1 MKQIL
6 MAGLILAAAMAT
18 GATAATN
25 NIQEDACVATTNV
38 WQILPLDNPEDAV
51 VVTTTNA
58 FKMFTN
64 DIPEDAFVVT
74 ATNVFRMFTAEVIT
88 HWKCPEHGV
97 QWSAL
102 SIDDEPYCVECVY
115 GQLIKLLKLEPMKE
129 AK

>member
-1 MKQIL
+1 MRTVI
-6 MAGLILAAAMAT
+6 LILALMTAMAT

-25 NIQEDACVATTNV
+25 NI
-38 WQILPLDNPEDAV
+38 PEDAV

-58 FKMFTN
+58 LFIWTDDNITSYPTF
-64 DIPEDAFVVT
+64 
-74 ATNVFRMFTAEVIT
+74 IT
-88 HWKCPEHGV
+88 HWKCPEHGI

-115 GQLIKLLKLEPMKE
+115 GQLIKLLKLKPMKE

>member
-1 MKQIL
+1 MRTVIL
-6 MAGLILAAAMAT
+6 ILALAAAMAT

-38 WQILPLDNPEDAV
+38 WQILPLDNQEDACV
-51 VVTTTNA
+51 ATTNV

-64 DIPEDAFVVT
+64 DIPEDAFVMAT
-74 ATNVFRMFTAEVIT
+74 TNVFQMFTAEVIT

-115 GQLIKLLKLEPMKE
+115 GQLIKLLKLEPMEE
-129 AK
+129 AE